1 MKEKNKVKGRGEEV
15 GWDLHP
21 WQGAE
26 GEEQFLY
33 LGKPPHQQG
42 DQLGH
47 KAASAQRGAQQS
59 SCSSQDRVTVTQ
71 MVYATAPRALA

>member
-15 GWDLHP
+15 EWDLHP

-26 GEEQFLY
+26 GEEQVLH

-59 SCSSQDRVTVTQ
+59 SCSRQDRVTQ
-71 MVYATAPRALA
+71 MVCATAPRAPA